1 VGLVCMGIVE
11 TMLTN
16 LNPGTSLSFISL
28 STIMFIMIVYL
39 VVLSVWLN
47 SEMKQFGYG
56 ENMFVNER
64 EALKSCMFI
73 FVLGYAVQVLKN
85 LLSYTLPLNDD
96 IKADI

>member
-1 VGLVCMGIVE
+1 
-11 TMLTN
+11 
-16 LNPGTSLSFISL
+16 
-28 STIMFIMIVYL
+28 MIVYL

-85 LLSYTLPLNDD
+85 LLSYTLPLNSGIKTD
-96 IKADI
+96 I

>member
-1 VGLVCMGIVE
+1 
-11 TMLTN
+11 
-16 LNPGTSLSFISL
+16 
-28 STIMFIMIVYL
+28 MIVYL

-73 FVLGYAVQVLKN
+73 FVLGYAVQMLKN

>member
-1 VGLVCMGIVE
+1 
-11 TMLTN
+11 
-16 LNPGTSLSFISL
+16 
-28 STIMFIMIVYL
+28 MIVYL

>member
-1 VGLVCMGIVE
+1 
-11 TMLTN
+11 
-16 LNPGTSLSFISL
+16 
-28 STIMFIMIVYL
+28 MFIMIVYL